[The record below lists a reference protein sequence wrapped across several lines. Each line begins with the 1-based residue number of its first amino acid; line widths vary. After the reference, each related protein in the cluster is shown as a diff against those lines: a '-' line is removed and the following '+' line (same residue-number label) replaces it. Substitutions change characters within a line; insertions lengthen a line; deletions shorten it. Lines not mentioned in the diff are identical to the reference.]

1 MSLLKMHS
9 NSCSY
14 ISYVFYLLLPCF
26 MEIVIAAYR
35 LAKYLCVRNA
45 YKYAHLAETDMQ
57 INIICVIWL
66 R

>member
-1 MSLLKMHS
+1 
-9 NSCSY
+9 
-14 ISYVFYLLLPCF
+14 